1 MEKNSRKH
9 ERIDSQNLLYLC
21 VKENGD
27 VIQQGMGK
35 TLNVS
40 ESGIR
45 LETHFPM
52 DSNLIVWMTIG
63 FEDDVVDIKGKIEN
77 YIVKQNTYEF
87 GIRFLDMDQRSR
99 SILHEYVKLFHKP
112 EQPDLKQHGKD

>member
-1 MEKNSRKH
+1 MAENLRRHK
-9 ERIDSQNLLYLC
+9 RIDTQNLLYLC

-27 VIQQGMGK
+27 ILLQGMGK

-52 DSNLIVWMTIG
+52 DSEQIVWMTIG
-63 FEDDVVDIKGKIEN
+63 FEDDVVDVKGKIE
-77 YIVKQNTYEF
+77 YCIVKQNTYEF
-87 GIRFLDMDQRSR
+87 GIRFLDMDQRAH
-99 SILHEYVKLFHKP
+99 SILHEYVKIFSKTP
-112 EQPDLKQHGKD
+112 GEEAERTGV

>member
-1 MEKNSRKH
+1 MTENLRTHK
-9 ERIDSQNLLYLC
+9 RIDSQNLLYLC

-27 VIQQGMGK
+27 VLQQGMGK

-52 DSNLIVWMTIG
+52 DSKMIVWMTLG
-63 FEDDVVDIKGKIEN
+63 FEDDVVDVKGRIEY

-87 GIRFLDMDQRSR
+87 GIRFLDMDQRAR
-99 SILHEYVKLFHKP
+99 SILHEYVKLFSKTSG
-112 EQPDLKQHGKD
+112 E